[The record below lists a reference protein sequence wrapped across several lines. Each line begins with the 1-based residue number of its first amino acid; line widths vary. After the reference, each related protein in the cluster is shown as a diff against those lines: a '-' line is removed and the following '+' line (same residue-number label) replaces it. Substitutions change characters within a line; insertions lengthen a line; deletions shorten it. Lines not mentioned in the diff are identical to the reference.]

1 MKKTLA
7 ILLSLALVIC
17 MIPATA
23 MTAYAADDTLNV
35 SVSLNSTTY
44 DNTSKIVT
52 VRVGGIDVTNDSQY
66 VKSWKKGETVFD
78 MNEGI
83 KEAGKYTVTVNYG
96 DKTGSASCTVAPYD
110 LSKVNILID
119 NQTTAPASD
128 VTLTSLGN
136 SASYYYLGNKITDEK
151 VVEMLKTKVNIN
163 LTHSSD
169 GNRYYADYTTTDAT
183 NLTGKIPSTS
193 FNIVSDIS
201 DAKLYV
207 YEKNGTSTVKTDKG
221 TLRSNSGLVIDA
233 GSYDGKAKNINGLI
247 LITAT
252 KSDKEV
258 NLNINKDYVLEY
270 KEAKN
275 AGVIDVTVRG
285 KGEYGGTATLKAEVT
300 KRLASNLTYDAVP
313 TQTIY
318 TYNNYV
324 PVIRD
329 KSLGTTLKKGEDFL
343 IRSASG
349 TAGGPGSF
357 TIELINNYDG
367 ELTIPFTVVSDDYN
381 IENMIPFRND
391 INLIS
396 RPIAETGVAYNGS
409 SQYISGSVVL
419 YKNMDDYT
427 AVPKKPVSSSNY
439 AVSYEYTDKD
449 GKAVTTTAPKDAGDY
464 TVYIIGKGSYAG
476 KREIG
481 SFTIPQYNMRNVTVT
496 ASVTSANSAP
506 AVTVRGANGVT
517 FTKDKDYTV
526 SYYTNSSKTIMYV
539 TVSPIST
546 GNLIGNNFSKSYTIS
561 ARSMSY
567 CTVTFRD
574 GRSSAAY
581 TGSAIP
587 VDVYV
592 LDGSTTLTKGVH
604 YNVVYRNSAGK
615 VVSAIRDAGTYTVE
629 VVGDGGYTGTRTL
642 TFTVT
647 GNDIS
652 GYTVNLKEYRVTAD
666 GRSKTPTVTSV
677 TKGSLKLYSGDYT
690 VSYQDADGKAV
701 SYIIAPGTYKVVVK
715 GAGKYSGSTYA
726 TFTVVGKSQSIT
738 GVDSSYKAYPG
749 GETIQLYPKATEG
762 KFTYTSSDSTVATV
776 SASGLVT
783 PLKAGR
789 AKITIKTTGNSTYDP
804 ATYSTVI
811 KVYPKKAVMTK
822 KPWTVGKS
830 QVKVRWNKQDNVT
843 RYEIRYSR
851 AKNFAKGTYLTKKV
865 NAAQNDYTTQSTT
878 LKNLKSGQKYYVKVR
893 AVKEVYN
900 DNGKKLTYYGAWSG
914 WRSVVVK

>member
-23 MTAYAADDTLNV
+23 VTAYAAD
-35 SVSLNSTTY
+35 
-44 DNTSKIVT
+44 
-52 VRVGGIDVTNDSQY
+52 G
-66 VKSWKKGETVFD
+66 
-78 MNEGI
+78 
-83 KEAGKYTVTVNYG
+83 YTVTVNGTYTYNGKAQIPDITVKDG
-96 DKTGSASCTVAPYD
+96 DTTLASSVYSVTYQKDNTTVTEPIDVGSYTITVTEKNPAEGSTAKTGTANFTIFLDIETSAVQVTSTGSIADTYVVNNEVPLDQSGLTFY
-110 LSKVNILID
+110 LNGYTNSNVFNSKSLKVSVTAVTD
-119 NQTTAPASD
+119 TTA
-128 VTLTSLGN
+128 TLS
-136 SASYYYLGNKITDEK
+136 
-151 VVEMLKTKVNIN
+151 VEGT
-163 LTHSSD
+163 
-169 GNRYYADYTTTDAT
+169 G
-183 NLTGKIPSTS
+183 NLTGARTGITVKRVAGLTS
-193 FNIVSDIS
+193 GNTTVTAYSRPT
-201 DAKLYV
+201 Y
-207 YEKNGTSTVKTDKG
+207 NGTAQNVRLTVIYQKDTTSSKISLTQGTDFTVTPATVTNVADRTFTINGIGKYAGVVTGKVVDYIQPKAVG
-221 TLRSNSGLVIDA
+221 TTA
-233 GSYDGKAKNINGLI
+233 GSNNIKVSSIPTQVLGAQPVVKVTDIING
-247 LITAT
+247 
-252 KSDKEV
+252 KETE
-258 NLNINKDYVLEY
+258 LTLGKDYVCAIKTDTLG
-270 KEAKN
+270 KN
-275 AGVIDVTVRG
+275 AGNAIITFQGNYSGSRTLTFDVVDSN
-285 KGEYGGTATLKAEVT
+285 ADLSNAEVYVDT
-300 KRLASNLTYDAVP
+300 AWSNTY
-313 TQTIY
+313 
-318 TYNNYV
+318 
-324 PVIRD
+324 
-329 KSLGTTLKKGEDFL
+329 S
-343 IRSASG
+343 
-349 TAGGPGSF
+349 
-357 TIELINNYDG
+357 
-367 ELTIPFTVVSDDYN
+367 
-381 IENMIPFRND
+381 
-391 INLIS
+391 
-396 RPIAETGVAYNGS
+396 
-409 SQYISGSVVL
+409 
-419 YKNMDDYT
+419 
-427 AVPKKPVSSSNY
+427 
-439 AVSYEYTDKD
+439 
-449 GKAVTTTAPKDAGDY
+449 GKAQYPNNIAVYMTVSGERTKLTKDVDY
-464 TVYIIGKGSYAG
+464 TVEYQYTKKGKSYSVTNPTDANIYTVVIKGKGKYGGQKEAAT
-476 KREIG
+476 
-481 SFTIPQYNMRNVTVT
+481 SFMIKQYDMKNVTVT
-496 ASVTSANSAP
+496 ASVTSAYNTP
-506 AVTVRGANGVT
+506 AVTVKGANGVT
-517 FTKDKDYTV
+517 FEKEKDYTV
-526 SYYTNSSKTIMYV
+526 YYYTNGNKTTMYV
-539 TVSPIST
+539 SVTPT
-546 GNLIGNNFSKSYTIS
+546 GDGNLTGSSFSKNYTIS

-822 KPWTVGKS
+822 KPWNVKKG

-878 LKNLKSGQKYYVKVR
+878 LKNLKSGKRYYVKVR

-900 DNGKKLTYYGAWSG
+900 DYGKKLTYYGAWSG